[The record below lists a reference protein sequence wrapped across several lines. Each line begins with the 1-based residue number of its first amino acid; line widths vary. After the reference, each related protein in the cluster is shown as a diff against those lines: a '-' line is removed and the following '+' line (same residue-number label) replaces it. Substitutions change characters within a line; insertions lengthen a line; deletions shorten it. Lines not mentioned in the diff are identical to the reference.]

1 MVVHDKVY
9 DCTSFVDEHPYVSS
23 YLIPLSVFFSISN
36 KILELHS
43 TRSTH
48 STLHPQEPHSC
59 TGVVSQEKR
68 TTPPSSHPT
77 SAQSTPSFTHPSS
90 KHTPANPILPNSGG
104 EEVMLDVGGQDATEA
119 FEDVGHSD
127 EAREI
132 LEGLLVGT
140 VKRQPGDP
148 TPKSSAQPTSSKT
161 SGPDAAGLGTGL
173 YAILLVGGALAY
185 FAYSYLQANGEV
197 KN

>member
-9 DCTSFVDEHPYVSS
+9 DCTSFVDEHPYVFSLL
-23 YLIPLSVFFSISN
+23 YLLRLLPLL
-36 KILELHS
+36 KEALELHP
-43 TRSTH
+43 TCSTH
-48 STLHPQEPHSC
+48 SNI
-59 TGVVSQEKR
+59 
-68 TTPPSSHPT
+68 PPSNP
-77 SAQSTPSFTHPSS
+77 
-90 KHTPANPILPNSGG
+90 TPALLWYHKKEESLLPSPHHHQHKANPSKSPPLTYSPNSGG

-161 SGPDAAGLGTGL
+161 SGPDAAGLGAGL

>member
-1 MVVHDKVY
+1 
-9 DCTSFVDEHPYVSS
+9 
-23 YLIPLSVFFSISN
+23 
-36 KILELHS
+36 
-43 TRSTH
+43 
-48 STLHPQEPHSC
+48 
-59 TGVVSQEKR
+59 
-68 TTPPSSHPT
+68 
-77 SAQSTPSFTHPSS
+77 
-90 KHTPANPILPNSGG
+90 
-104 EEVMLDVGGQDATEA
+104 MLDVGGQDATEA

-140 VKRQPGDP
+140 VKRQPGE
-148 TPKSSAQPTSSKT
+148 PTSSKT
-161 SGPDAAGLGTGL
+161 SGPDAAGLGAGL

>member
-1 MVVHDKVY
+1 
-9 DCTSFVDEHPYVSS
+9 
-23 YLIPLSVFFSISN
+23 
-36 KILELHS
+36 
-43 TRSTH
+43 
-48 STLHPQEPHSC
+48 
-59 TGVVSQEKR
+59 
-68 TTPPSSHPT
+68 
-77 SAQSTPSFTHPSS
+77 
-90 KHTPANPILPNSGG
+90 
-104 EEVMLDVGGQDATEA
+104 MLDVGGQDATEA

-161 SGPDAAGLGTGL
+161 SGPDAAGLGAGL

-185 FAYSYLQANGEV
+185 FAYSYLQAKGEV